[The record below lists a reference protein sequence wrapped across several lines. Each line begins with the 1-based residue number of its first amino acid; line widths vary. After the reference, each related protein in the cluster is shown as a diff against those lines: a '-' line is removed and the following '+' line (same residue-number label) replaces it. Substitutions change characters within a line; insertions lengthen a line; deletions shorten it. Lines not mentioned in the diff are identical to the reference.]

1 MNRYQ
6 MLILIVIDSL
16 KLKYLL
22 MLKLIQVQRY
32 SMMLTQKQ
40 RLMSKLKPRLRLT
53 GFLIL
58 SYSTM
63 LTIIQMSRL
72 IQTLILIPML
82 KLTQMLR
89 LIQMLTLTQK

>member
-32 SMMLTQKQ
+32 SMMLTQIQ
-40 RLMSKLKPRLRLT
+40 ILMSKLKA
-53 GFLIL
+53 
-58 SYSTM
+58 
-63 LTIIQMSRL
+63 
-72 IQTLILIPML
+72 
-82 KLTQMLR
+82 K
-89 LIQMLTLTQK
+89 

>member
-40 RLMSKLKPRLRLT
+40 ILMSKLKP
-53 GFLIL
+53 
-58 SYSTM
+58 
-63 LTIIQMSRL
+63 
-72 IQTLILIPML
+72 
-82 KLTQMLR
+82 K
-89 LIQMLTLTQK
+89 

>member
-32 SMMLTQKQ
+32 SMMLTQMQ
-40 RLMSKLKPRLRLT
+40 RLMSKLKA
-53 GFLIL
+53 
-58 SYSTM
+58 
-63 LTIIQMSRL
+63 
-72 IQTLILIPML
+72 
-82 KLTQMLR
+82 K
-89 LIQMLTLTQK
+89 

>member
-32 SMMLTQKQ
+32 SMMLTQIQ
-40 RLMSKLKPRLRLT
+40 RLMSKLKP
-53 GFLIL
+53 
-58 SYSTM
+58 
-63 LTIIQMSRL
+63 
-72 IQTLILIPML
+72 
-82 KLTQMLR
+82 K
-89 LIQMLTLTQK
+89 

>member
-32 SMMLTQKQ
+32 SMMLT
-40 RLMSKLKPRLRLT
+40 LMQ
-53 GFLIL
+53 I
-58 SYSTM
+58 
-63 LTIIQMSRL
+63 L
-72 IQTLILIPML
+72 IQTLEPIL
-82 KLTQMLR
+82 K
-89 LIQMLTLTQK
+89 

>member
-32 SMMLTQKQ
+32 SMMLTQIQKLILTLRSIQ
-40 RLMSKLKPRLRLT
+40 RLK
-53 GFLIL
+53 LIL
-58 SYSTM
+58 T
-63 LTIIQMSRL
+63 
-72 IQTLILIPML
+72 
-82 KLTQMLR
+82 
-89 LIQMLTLTQK
+89 

>member
-32 SMMLTQKQ
+32 SMMLTQMQ
-40 RLMSKLKPRLRLT
+40 ILMSKLKP
-53 GFLIL
+53 
-58 SYSTM
+58 
-63 LTIIQMSRL
+63 
-72 IQTLILIPML
+72 
-82 KLTQMLR
+82 K
-89 LIQMLTLTQK
+89 

>member
-40 RLMSKLKPRLRLT
+40 
-53 GFLIL
+53 IL
-58 SYSTM
+58 
-63 LTIIQMSRL
+63 MSRL
-72 IQTLILIPML
+72 IQ
-82 KLTQMLR
+82 MLR
-89 LIQMLTLTQK
+89 LTRMSKLILR

>member
-32 SMMLTQKQ
+32 SMMLTQMQ
-40 RLMSKLKPRLRLT
+40 ILMSKLKA
-53 GFLIL
+53 
-58 SYSTM
+58 
-63 LTIIQMSRL
+63 
-72 IQTLILIPML
+72 
-82 KLTQMLR
+82 K
-89 LIQMLTLTQK
+89 

>member
-32 SMMLTQKQ
+32 SMMLTQMQ
-40 RLMSKLKPRLRLT
+40 RLMSKLTLR
-53 GFLIL
+53 
-58 SYSTM
+58 
-63 LTIIQMSRL
+63 
-72 IQTLILIPML
+72 
-82 KLTQMLR
+82 
-89 LIQMLTLTQK
+89 

>member
-32 SMMLTQKQ
+32 SMMLTQMQ
-40 RLMSKLKPRLRLT
+40 RLILT
-53 GFLIL
+53 LMLIL
-58 SYSTM
+58 T
-63 LTIIQMSRL
+63 LKQIQM
-72 IQTLILIPML
+72 
-82 KLTQMLR
+82 
-89 LIQMLTLTQK
+89 

>member
-40 RLMSKLKPRLRLT
+40 
-53 GFLIL
+53 IL
-58 SYSTM
+58 
-63 LTIIQMSRL
+63 MSRL
-72 IQTLILIPML
+72 IQTLML
-82 KLTQMLR
+82 TRTLK
-89 LIQMLTLTQK
+89 LIQM

>member
-32 SMMLTQKQ
+32 SMMLTQMQ
-40 RLMSKLKPRLRLT
+40 RLILTLMLILTLKP
-53 GFLIL
+53 
-58 SYSTM
+58 
-63 LTIIQMSRL
+63 IQM
-72 IQTLILIPML
+72 
-82 KLTQMLR
+82 
-89 LIQMLTLTQK
+89 